1 MTDHSS
7 SAPARILIVD
17 DEPSIVE
24 FADRTLRRAGYMTR
38 TAADGPR
45 AIAIAETDPF
55 ELLLTDVRMPDMTG
69 DEVARR
75 IRLRQPE
82 VKVLYLTGYSDQ
94 LFKEKGALWEGE
106 AFLDK
111 PSTVVGLLE
120 AVSLL
125 LYGHLAV
132 SSPPAR

>member
-1 MTDHSS
+1 VTER
-7 SAPARILIVD
+7 ARILIVD
-17 DEPSIVE
+17 DEPSIRE
-24 FADRTLRRAGYMTR
+24 FADRTLQRAGYTTR
-38 TAADGPR
+38 TAADGPE
-45 AIAIAETDPF
+45 AIAIAAAESF
-55 ELLLTDVRMPDMTG
+55 ELLLTDVRMPEMTG
-69 DEVARR
+69 DEVARQ

-125 LYGHLAV
+125 LYGHLEV
-132 SSPPAR
+132 QGQPAL